1 MRVMRSMFK
10 LSTLTYSLKSRLIL
24 VLLLSSLIPLL
35 LIGSVTYYSIFS
47 ILQNKIQK
55 GIESSLAQ
63 VCQAIENTLNN
74 LDYTSRQLS
83 FADGRVGSD
92 LQLFFSSQSTSEKF
106 NLTRELE
113 NNLLLMNFTNPN
125 IGMTFYYLSDT
136 GRPMFENLEVDPA
149 VRLENFPI
157 ISRSRGITFQG
168 PHETAYR
175 YGHNMV
181 FSIMRKVENLD
192 HMYVYI
198 ETNFDLFEQL
208 LSKQQYQMDVAYLL
222 VNQDGTII
230 YSDSGRDA
238 LIGNSYF
245 SGNEGDGT
253 ELAGLEG
260 YYRFEQTNREGWKL
274 VVAVRKSEFS
284 REIRQWF
291 TQAMFIVALCLLVS
305 LLLAW
310 LVWRMVYYP
319 MKVLG
324 REIRTFD
331 ASNTSGRVASLKARE
346 FNDLL
351 YQFRIMRVRIRDLLL
366 EVEQK
371 ERRKREIE
379 VEKLYVQINPHF
391 LHNTLNTIQW
401 MARANGQAEIDR
413 FVSVFSRVLH
423 YNLGKDGGI
432 VRMENELEALQ
443 NYINLQ
449 QTRYNHK
456 FDVRVQVDP
465 ATSKVPIPRFILQP
479 LVENSLY
486 HGLGDEG
493 GVIEVTVR
501 METDGH
507 VSIIVTDDGAGMSP
521 AELDRLIGSE
531 AERKVGIGIGLQ
543 FVNKTMAFYYGEAY
557 RLQVESELGK
567 GTRMQLRI
575 PVRAINQFEEGR

>member
-1 MRVMRSMFK
+1 MSVIKSLFK

-55 GIESSLAQ
+55 GIESSLTQ

-125 IGMTFYYLSDT
+125 IGMTFYYLSDI
-136 GRPMFENLEVDPA
+136 GQPMFENLEVDPA
-149 VRLENFPI
+149 VRLENYPV

-230 YSDSGRDA
+230 YSDSERDA
-238 LIGNSYF
+238 LIGNSYLNENE
-245 SGNEGDGT
+245 SGGT

-260 YYRFEQTNREGWKL
+260 YYRFEQTSREGWKL
-274 VVAVRKSEFS
+274 VVAVRESEFNQ
-284 REIRQWF
+284 EIKQWF
-291 TQAMFIVALCLLVS
+291 SQALVIVALCLLVS

-331 ASNTSGRVASLKARE
+331 ASNTSGRIASLKARE

-351 YQFRIMRVRIRDLLL
+351 HQFRMMRFRIRDLLL

-401 MARANGQAEIDR
+401 MARSNGQAEIDR

-423 YNLGKDGGI
+423 YNLGKDGGV
-432 VRMENELEALQ
+432 VRMESELEALQ
-443 NYINLQ
+443 NYIDLQ
-449 QTRYNHK
+449 QTRYNHQ

-507 VSIIVTDDGAGMSP
+507 VSITVIDDGAGMTP

-531 AERKVGIGIGLQ
+531 TERKVGIGIGLQ
-543 FVNKTMAFYYGEAY
+543 FVNKTMAFYYGETY

-575 PVRAINQFEEGR
+575 PVRAINQIE